1 MFNIVTLT
9 TILCALLMLA
19 GFALQA
25 KAFMINYRIA
35 EKSLDGEFRLWPPRN
50 KNTSPE
56 ARKARRLNRLSTL
69 YLVLVMVVFLAGAV
83 LNSLE
88 CCLLLLS

>member
-1 MFNIVTLT
+1 MFSIVTIT

-25 KAFMINYRIA
+25 KAFMISYRIA

-56 ARKARRLNRLSTL
+56 ALKAQRLNRLSTL
-69 YLVLVMVVFLAGAV
+69 CLVLAMVVFLVGVV
-83 LNSLE
+83 LNSL
-88 CCLLLLS
+88 